1 MAILETKNLT
11 YTYGAGTPF
20 EKTAVEN
27 VNLSVE
33 KGAFVG
39 VIGHTGSGKSTLI
52 QMLNGLIRPT
62 SGQVL
67 LNGEDIWAK
76 PKEIRRVRFQ
86 VGMVFQYPEYQLFE
100 ETVIKDIMFGPK
112 NMGLSDEEA
121 LKRAKEAAH
130 FTDLKP
136 ELLEKSPFELSGGEK
151 RRAAIA
157 GVIAMDPEVL
167 ILDEPAAGLDPK
179 GRDVILA
186 QISEYHR
193 QRGNTILLV
202 SHSMEDIGRVADRVL
217 VMNNAH
223 AEMYDE
229 TRAVFSR
236 GELLE
241 PMGLRLPQITSI
253 MRRLRKMGLPV
264 SETVLNV
271 DEAVMELCR
280 SSKKG
285 KRRTKTM
292 LSDVTMGQF
301 FPGKSVMHRLDPRIK
316 MCLTVYFI
324 VLIFCSKNFVTL
336 GATILMSLLGVVLS
350 KVPLKLYL
358 KSMKPI
364 LFIVVFTGVLNLFY
378 GTGDPI
384 FTLGFIHIT
393 RNGIVN
399 SIMIAVRIV
408 VLILISSILT
418 FTTSPTQLTDAIERL
433 LKPLALLHVPVHEFA
448 MMMTI
453 ALRFVPTLLEETE
466 KIMAAQKA
474 RGADMESGGLMQR
487 IKALIPVLIPLF
499 VSAFRRAFDLAT
511 AMESRCYHGGEGRT
525 KMKVLHLSKVDYITL
540 IVCVLYL
547 AAFITANI
555 LLPAAI
561 VR

>member
-1 MAILETKNLT
+1 
-11 YTYGAGTPF
+11 
-20 EKTAVEN
+20 
-27 VNLSVE
+27 
-33 KGAFVG
+33 
-39 VIGHTGSGKSTLI
+39 
-52 QMLNGLIRPT
+52 
-62 SGQVL
+62 
-67 LNGEDIWAK
+67 
-76 PKEIRRVRFQ
+76 
-86 VGMVFQYPEYQLFE
+86 
-100 ETVIKDIMFGPK
+100 
-112 NMGLSDEEA
+112 
-121 LKRAKEAAH
+121 
-130 FTDLKP
+130 
-136 ELLEKSPFELSGGEK
+136 
-151 RRAAIA
+151 
-157 GVIAMDPEVL
+157 
-167 ILDEPAAGLDPK
+167 
-179 GRDVILA
+179 
-186 QISEYHR
+186 
-193 QRGNTILLV
+193 
-202 SHSMEDIGRVADRVL
+202 
-217 VMNNAH
+217 
-223 AEMYDE
+223 
-229 TRAVFSR
+229 
-236 GELLE
+236 
-241 PMGLRLPQITSI
+241 
-253 MRRLRKMGLPV
+253 
-264 SETVLNV
+264 
-271 DEAVMELCR
+271 
-280 SSKKG
+280 
-285 KRRTKTM
+285 M

-487 IKALIPVLIPLF
+487 IKALIPVL
-499 VSAFRRAFDLAT
+499 VLAT
-511 AMESRCYHGGEGRT
+511 LAFAAAACIKFGTGTIFRLEHVNTNPLMPTWLVASLTFVAYNLLGGIGIMAPIGKLVKKRS
-525 KMKVLHLSKVDYITL
+525 VIYWGITL
-540 IVCVLYL
+540 AGVMLTVV
-547 AAFITANI
+547 AASI
-555 LLPAAI
+555 LFSMAVYPAAI
-561 VR
+561 EAELPMVAVATAISPMLGTVYGIVLLLSMFCNALASLVAMLTYMEQKQAVFRQSKK

>member
-1 MAILETKNLT
+1 
-11 YTYGAGTPF
+11 
-20 EKTAVEN
+20 
-27 VNLSVE
+27 
-33 KGAFVG
+33 
-39 VIGHTGSGKSTLI
+39 
-52 QMLNGLIRPT
+52 ML
-62 SGQVL
+62 
-67 LNGEDIWAK
+67 
-76 PKEIRRVRFQ
+76 
-86 VGMVFQYPEYQLFE
+86 
-100 ETVIKDIMFGPK
+100 KDIT
-112 NMGLSDEEA
+112 L
-121 LKRAKEAAH
+121 
-130 FTDLKP
+130 
-136 ELLEKSPFELSGGEK
+136 
-151 RRAAIA
+151 
-157 GVIAMDPEVL
+157 
-167 ILDEPAAGLDPK
+167 
-179 GRDVILA
+179 
-186 QISEYHR
+186 
-193 QRGNTILLV
+193 
-202 SHSMEDIGRVADRVL
+202 
-217 VMNNAH
+217 
-223 AEMYDE
+223 
-229 TRAVFSR
+229 
-236 GELLE
+236 
-241 PMGLRLPQITSI
+241 
-253 MRRLRKMGLPV
+253 
-264 SETVLNV
+264 
-271 DEAVMELCR
+271 
-280 SSKKG
+280 
-285 KRRTKTM
+285 
-292 LSDVTMGQF
+292 GQF

-511 AMESRCYHGGEGRT
+511 AMESRCYHGGEAHENEGAAPFKSRLHYAYRVRFVPCGVHHSEHFAACRHCAIKLRRNYGT
-525 KMKVLHLSKVDYITL
+525 K
-540 IVCVLYL
+540 
-547 AAFITANI
+547 
-555 LLPAAI
+555 PAAENSI
-561 VR
+561 

>member
-1 MAILETKNLT
+1 
-11 YTYGAGTPF
+11 
-20 EKTAVEN
+20 
-27 VNLSVE
+27 
-33 KGAFVG
+33 
-39 VIGHTGSGKSTLI
+39 
-52 QMLNGLIRPT
+52 
-62 SGQVL
+62 
-67 LNGEDIWAK
+67 
-76 PKEIRRVRFQ
+76 
-86 VGMVFQYPEYQLFE
+86 
-100 ETVIKDIMFGPK
+100 
-112 NMGLSDEEA
+112 
-121 LKRAKEAAH
+121 
-130 FTDLKP
+130 
-136 ELLEKSPFELSGGEK
+136 
-151 RRAAIA
+151 
-157 GVIAMDPEVL
+157 
-167 ILDEPAAGLDPK
+167 
-179 GRDVILA
+179 
-186 QISEYHR
+186 
-193 QRGNTILLV
+193 
-202 SHSMEDIGRVADRVL
+202 
-217 VMNNAH
+217 
-223 AEMYDE
+223 
-229 TRAVFSR
+229 
-236 GELLE
+236 
-241 PMGLRLPQITSI
+241 
-253 MRRLRKMGLPV
+253 
-264 SETVLNV
+264 
-271 DEAVMELCR
+271 
-280 SSKKG
+280 
-285 KRRTKTM
+285 M

-487 IKALIPVLIPLF
+487 IN
-499 VSAFRRAFDLAT
+499 S
-511 AMESRCYHGGEGRT
+511 HG
-525 KMKVLHLSKVDYITL
+525 KP
-540 IVCVLYL
+540 
-547 AAFITANI
+547 
-555 LLPAAI
+555 LLPRRRGAHENEGAAPFKSRLHHAYR
-561 VR
+561 VRFVPCGVHHSEHFAARRHCAIKLRRSYGTKPAAENSI

>member
-1 MAILETKNLT
+1 
-11 YTYGAGTPF
+11 
-20 EKTAVEN
+20 
-27 VNLSVE
+27 
-33 KGAFVG
+33 
-39 VIGHTGSGKSTLI
+39 
-52 QMLNGLIRPT
+52 
-62 SGQVL
+62 
-67 LNGEDIWAK
+67 
-76 PKEIRRVRFQ
+76 
-86 VGMVFQYPEYQLFE
+86 
-100 ETVIKDIMFGPK
+100 
-112 NMGLSDEEA
+112 
-121 LKRAKEAAH
+121 
-130 FTDLKP
+130 
-136 ELLEKSPFELSGGEK
+136 
-151 RRAAIA
+151 
-157 GVIAMDPEVL
+157 
-167 ILDEPAAGLDPK
+167 
-179 GRDVILA
+179 
-186 QISEYHR
+186 
-193 QRGNTILLV
+193 
-202 SHSMEDIGRVADRVL
+202 
-217 VMNNAH
+217 
-223 AEMYDE
+223 
-229 TRAVFSR
+229 
-236 GELLE
+236 
-241 PMGLRLPQITSI
+241 
-253 MRRLRKMGLPV
+253 
-264 SETVLNV
+264 
-271 DEAVMELCR
+271 
-280 SSKKG
+280 
-285 KRRTKTM
+285 M

-511 AMESRCYHGGEGRT
+511 AMEGAAPFKSRLHHAYRVRFVPCGVHHSEHFAARRHCAIKLRRSYGT
-525 KMKVLHLSKVDYITL
+525 K
-540 IVCVLYL
+540 
-547 AAFITANI
+547 
-555 LLPAAI
+555 PAAENSI
-561 VR
+561 

>member
-1 MAILETKNLT
+1 
-11 YTYGAGTPF
+11 
-20 EKTAVEN
+20 
-27 VNLSVE
+27 
-33 KGAFVG
+33 
-39 VIGHTGSGKSTLI
+39 
-52 QMLNGLIRPT
+52 
-62 SGQVL
+62 
-67 LNGEDIWAK
+67 
-76 PKEIRRVRFQ
+76 
-86 VGMVFQYPEYQLFE
+86 
-100 ETVIKDIMFGPK
+100 
-112 NMGLSDEEA
+112 
-121 LKRAKEAAH
+121 
-130 FTDLKP
+130 
-136 ELLEKSPFELSGGEK
+136 
-151 RRAAIA
+151 
-157 GVIAMDPEVL
+157 
-167 ILDEPAAGLDPK
+167 
-179 GRDVILA
+179 
-186 QISEYHR
+186 
-193 QRGNTILLV
+193 
-202 SHSMEDIGRVADRVL
+202 
-217 VMNNAH
+217 
-223 AEMYDE
+223 
-229 TRAVFSR
+229 
-236 GELLE
+236 
-241 PMGLRLPQITSI
+241 
-253 MRRLRKMGLPV
+253 
-264 SETVLNV
+264 
-271 DEAVMELCR
+271 
-280 SSKKG
+280 
-285 KRRTKTM
+285 M

-499 VSAFRRAFDLAT
+499 VSAFRR
-511 AMESRCYHGGEGRT
+511 G
-525 KMKVLHLSKVDYITL
+525 KP
-540 IVCVLYL
+540 
-547 AAFITANI
+547 
-555 LLPAAI
+555 LLPRRRGAHENEGAAPFKSRLHHAYR
-561 VR
+561 VRFVPCGVHHSEHFAACRHCAIKLRRNYGTKPAAENSI

>member
-1 MAILETKNLT
+1 MEPIIRVEHLT
-11 YTYGAGTPF
+11 HTYSAGTPF
-20 EKTAVEN
+20 QRSAVED
-27 VNLSVE
+27 VSIDVMPGEFL
-33 KGAFVG
+33 GI
-39 VIGHTGSGKSTLI
+39 IGHTGSGKSTLI
-52 QMLNGLIRPT
+52 QHLNGLLRPT
-62 SGQVL
+62 QGRVL
-67 LNGEDIWAK
+67 LDGKDIWAE
-76 PKEIRRVRFQ
+76 PKKIRQVRFQ
-86 VGMVFQYPEYQLFE
+86 VGLVFQYPEYQLFE

-271 DEAVMELCR
+271 DEAVMEL
-280 SSKKG
+280 
-285 KRRTKTM
+285 
-292 LSDVTMGQF
+292 L
-301 FPGKSVMHRLDPRIK
+301 P
-316 MCLTVYFI
+316 
-324 VLIFCSKNFVTL
+324 
-336 GATILMSLLGVVLS
+336 
-350 KVPLKLYL
+350 
-358 KSMKPI
+358 
-364 LFIVVFTGVLNLFY
+364 
-378 GTGDPI
+378 
-384 FTLGFIHIT
+384 
-393 RNGIVN
+393 
-399 SIMIAVRIV
+399 
-408 VLILISSILT
+408 
-418 FTTSPTQLTDAIERL
+418 L
-433 LKPLALLHVPVHEFA
+433 LKK
-448 MMMTI
+448 
-453 ALRFVPTLLEETE
+453 RKEED
-466 KIMAAQKA
+466 KN
-474 RGADMESGGLMQR
+474 
-487 IKALIPVLIPLF
+487 
-499 VSAFRRAFDLAT
+499 
-511 AMESRCYHGGEGRT
+511 H
-525 KMKVLHLSKVDYITL
+525 
-540 IVCVLYL
+540 
-547 AAFITANI
+547 
-555 LLPAAI
+555 AI
-561 VR
+561 

>member
-1 MAILETKNLT
+1 MTPILEIQKLSHI
-11 YTYGAGTPF
+11 YSPDTPF
-20 EKTAVEN
+20 EHAALSN
-27 VNLSVE
+27 VDLTISRGE
-33 KGAFVG
+33 FVG
-39 VIGHTGSGKSTLI
+39 LIGHTGSGKSTLV
-52 QMLNGLIRPT
+52 QHMNGLLKPT
-62 SGQVL
+62 SGHVL
-67 LNGEDIWAK
+67 FDGRDIWED
-76 PKEIRRVRFQ
+76 PKFTRQIRFRV
-86 VGMVFQYPEYQLFE
+86 GLVFQYPEYQLFE

-271 DEAVMELCR
+271 DEAVMEL
-280 SSKKG
+280 
-285 KRRTKTM
+285 
-292 LSDVTMGQF
+292 L
-301 FPGKSVMHRLDPRIK
+301 P
-316 MCLTVYFI
+316 
-324 VLIFCSKNFVTL
+324 
-336 GATILMSLLGVVLS
+336 
-350 KVPLKLYL
+350 
-358 KSMKPI
+358 
-364 LFIVVFTGVLNLFY
+364 
-378 GTGDPI
+378 
-384 FTLGFIHIT
+384 
-393 RNGIVN
+393 
-399 SIMIAVRIV
+399 
-408 VLILISSILT
+408 
-418 FTTSPTQLTDAIERL
+418 L
-433 LKPLALLHVPVHEFA
+433 LKK
-448 MMMTI
+448 
-453 ALRFVPTLLEETE
+453 RKEED
-466 KIMAAQKA
+466 KN
-474 RGADMESGGLMQR
+474 
-487 IKALIPVLIPLF
+487 
-499 VSAFRRAFDLAT
+499 
-511 AMESRCYHGGEGRT
+511 H
-525 KMKVLHLSKVDYITL
+525 
-540 IVCVLYL
+540 
-547 AAFITANI
+547 
-555 LLPAAI
+555 AI
-561 VR
+561 

>member
-1 MAILETKNLT
+1 
-11 YTYGAGTPF
+11 
-20 EKTAVEN
+20 
-27 VNLSVE
+27 
-33 KGAFVG
+33 
-39 VIGHTGSGKSTLI
+39 
-52 QMLNGLIRPT
+52 
-62 SGQVL
+62 
-67 LNGEDIWAK
+67 
-76 PKEIRRVRFQ
+76 
-86 VGMVFQYPEYQLFE
+86 
-100 ETVIKDIMFGPK
+100 
-112 NMGLSDEEA
+112 
-121 LKRAKEAAH
+121 
-130 FTDLKP
+130 
-136 ELLEKSPFELSGGEK
+136 
-151 RRAAIA
+151 
-157 GVIAMDPEVL
+157 
-167 ILDEPAAGLDPK
+167 
-179 GRDVILA
+179 
-186 QISEYHR
+186 
-193 QRGNTILLV
+193 
-202 SHSMEDIGRVADRVL
+202 
-217 VMNNAH
+217 
-223 AEMYDE
+223 
-229 TRAVFSR
+229 
-236 GELLE
+236 
-241 PMGLRLPQITSI
+241 
-253 MRRLRKMGLPV
+253 
-264 SETVLNV
+264 
-271 DEAVMELCR
+271 
-280 SSKKG
+280 
-285 KRRTKTM
+285 M

-364 LFIVVFTGVLNLFY
+364 LF
-378 GTGDPI
+378 
-384 FTLGFIHIT
+384 
-393 RNGIVN
+393 
-399 SIMIAVRIV
+399 IV

>member
-1 MAILETKNLT
+1 
-11 YTYGAGTPF
+11 
-20 EKTAVEN
+20 
-27 VNLSVE
+27 
-33 KGAFVG
+33 
-39 VIGHTGSGKSTLI
+39 
-52 QMLNGLIRPT
+52 
-62 SGQVL
+62 
-67 LNGEDIWAK
+67 
-76 PKEIRRVRFQ
+76 
-86 VGMVFQYPEYQLFE
+86 
-100 ETVIKDIMFGPK
+100 
-112 NMGLSDEEA
+112 
-121 LKRAKEAAH
+121 
-130 FTDLKP
+130 
-136 ELLEKSPFELSGGEK
+136 
-151 RRAAIA
+151 
-157 GVIAMDPEVL
+157 
-167 ILDEPAAGLDPK
+167 
-179 GRDVILA
+179 
-186 QISEYHR
+186 
-193 QRGNTILLV
+193 
-202 SHSMEDIGRVADRVL
+202 
-217 VMNNAH
+217 
-223 AEMYDE
+223 
-229 TRAVFSR
+229 
-236 GELLE
+236 
-241 PMGLRLPQITSI
+241 
-253 MRRLRKMGLPV
+253 
-264 SETVLNV
+264 
-271 DEAVMELCR
+271 
-280 SSKKG
+280 
-285 KRRTKTM
+285 M

-525 KMKVLHLSKVDYITL
+525 KMKVLHLSKADYITL
-540 IVCVLYL
+540 IKWWDKNANGGHLYIGQDVARTMKADQLTRKMRYERALPHVSGNCFWPANEILWNNKGVADSLKRNYHRYPALIPAYTHMHNRPPKDVSKLKTEWTPKGFLLHWQAEQSPTNPEL
-547 AAFITANI
+547 ASYFVVYRFNDKEPIDTSDPSKIVAITRETGYLMPYEKGKVKYRYVVTAVDRFHNESEGKTKKVK
-555 LLPAAI
+555 L
-561 VR
+561 

>member
-1 MAILETKNLT
+1 
-11 YTYGAGTPF
+11 
-20 EKTAVEN
+20 
-27 VNLSVE
+27 
-33 KGAFVG
+33 
-39 VIGHTGSGKSTLI
+39 
-52 QMLNGLIRPT
+52 
-62 SGQVL
+62 
-67 LNGEDIWAK
+67 
-76 PKEIRRVRFQ
+76 
-86 VGMVFQYPEYQLFE
+86 
-100 ETVIKDIMFGPK
+100 
-112 NMGLSDEEA
+112 
-121 LKRAKEAAH
+121 
-130 FTDLKP
+130 
-136 ELLEKSPFELSGGEK
+136 
-151 RRAAIA
+151 
-157 GVIAMDPEVL
+157 
-167 ILDEPAAGLDPK
+167 
-179 GRDVILA
+179 
-186 QISEYHR
+186 
-193 QRGNTILLV
+193 
-202 SHSMEDIGRVADRVL
+202 
-217 VMNNAH
+217 
-223 AEMYDE
+223 
-229 TRAVFSR
+229 
-236 GELLE
+236 
-241 PMGLRLPQITSI
+241 
-253 MRRLRKMGLPV
+253 
-264 SETVLNV
+264 
-271 DEAVMELCR
+271 
-280 SSKKG
+280 
-285 KRRTKTM
+285 M

-433 LKPLALLHVPVHEFA
+433 LKPLSVLHVPVHEFA

-525 KMKVLHLSKVDYITL
+525 KMKVLHLSKDDYITL

-561 VR
+561 VRQN